1 MSNKNIYRPQ
11 SKFQYSSY
19 LYIIPAFVF
28 YILFVLFPLGDTL
41 YTSFTEW
48 NGISE
53 KKWVGLQQYIDNL
66 NNKKITSSIV
76 HSFILIIF
84 YSFLPIVI
92 GLIIAGIMIRV
103 KIYGLTFYRAILFL
117 PQILSMIVVG
127 VSWRWIYAP
136 KGPLNSG
143 LDFFGLED
151 VSRAWLGSFDYAL
164 PFVGLIGTWVMFG
177 FTMVLFIAG
186 VQKIPSELYD
196 AAKVDG
202 ANSWQVFSKITVPML
217 YPFISLALLFRSID
231 AFKTF
236 DIIYVLTSGG
246 PGVLTRTLNLY
257 AFKHGIEFLSMG
269 YAGSIAIVMLIIT
282 IVVAQIFLRKNK
294 LLQPKDTFK

>member
-1 MSNKNIYRPQ
+1 MNKRTFNRPQ
-11 SKFQYSSY
+11 SKFDWTVYFY
-19 LYIIPAFVF
+19 LFPAFIF
-28 YILFVLFPLGDTL
+28 YLLFVLFPLADTF

-136 KGPLNSG
+136 KGPLNVG
-143 LDFFGLED
+143 LDYFGLEN

-164 PFVGLIGTWVMFG
+164 PAVGFIGTWVMFG
-177 FTMVLFIAG
+177 FAMILFIAG
-186 VQKIPSELYD
+186 VQKIPTELYD

-202 ANSWQVFSKITVPML
+202 AGAISEFFNVTLPNLRGEIIVALIFTVT
-217 YPFISLALLFRSID
+217 LALRN
-231 AFKTF
+231 F
-236 DIIYVLTSGG
+236 DLIWITTGGG
-246 PGVLTRTLNLY
+246 PGTSTMIPSMFIYKKAFQQGQVGSASSLGIILTLLIFTLV
-257 AFKHGIEFLSMG
+257 S
-269 YAGSIAIVMLIIT
+269 LIL
-282 IVVAQIFLRKNK
+282 IFLRERK
-294 LLQPKDTFK
+294 

>member
-1 MSNKNIYRPQ
+1 MSNKIYRPQ

-136 KGPLNSG
+136 KGPLNVG
-143 LDFFGLED
+143 LDYFGLEN

-164 PFVGLIGTWVMFG
+164 PAVGFIGTWVMFG
-177 FTMVLFIAG
+177 FAMILFIAG
-186 VQKIPSELYD
+186 VQKIPTELYD

-202 ANSWQVFSKITVPML
+202 AGAISEFFNVTLPNLRGEIIVALIFTVT
-217 YPFISLALLFRSID
+217 LALRN
-231 AFKTF
+231 F
-236 DIIYVLTSGG
+236 DLIWITTGGG
-246 PGVLTRTLNLY
+246 PGTSTMIPSMFIYKKAFQQGQVGSASSLGIILTLLIFTLV
-257 AFKHGIEFLSMG
+257 S
-269 YAGSIAIVMLIIT
+269 LILIS
-282 IVVAQIFLRKNK
+282 LRERK
-294 LLQPKDTFK
+294 

>member
-53 KKWVGLQQYIDNL
+53 KKWVGLQQYFDNL

-136 KGPLNSG
+136 KGPLNVG
-143 LDFFGLED
+143 LDYFGLEN

-164 PFVGLIGTWVMFG
+164 PAVGFIGTWVMFG
-177 FTMVLFIAG
+177 FAMILFIAG
-186 VQKIPSELYD
+186 VQKIPTELYD

-202 ANSWQVFSKITVPML
+202 AGAISEFFNVTLPNLRGEITVAL
-217 YPFISLALLFRSID
+217 IFTVTLALRN
-231 AFKTF
+231 F
-236 DIIYVLTSGG
+236 DLIWITTGGG
-246 PGVLTRTLNLY
+246 PGTSTMIPSMFIYKKAFQQGQVGSASSLGIILTLLIFTLV
-257 AFKHGIEFLSMG
+257 S
-269 YAGSIAIVMLIIT
+269 LILIS
-282 IVVAQIFLRKNK
+282 LRERK
-294 LLQPKDTFK
+294 

>member
-11 SKFQYSSY
+11 SKSQYSSY

-136 KGPLNSG
+136 KGPLNVG
-143 LDFFGLED
+143 LDYLGFEN

-164 PFVGLIGTWVMFG
+164 PAVGFIGTWVMFG
-177 FTMVLFIAG
+177 FAMILFIAG
-186 VQKIPSELYD
+186 VQKIPTELYD

-202 ANSWQVFSKITVPML
+202 AGAISEFFNVTLPNLRGEIIVALIFTVT
-217 YPFISLALLFRSID
+217 LALRN
-231 AFKTF
+231 F
-236 DIIYVLTSGG
+236 DLIWITTGGG
-246 PGVLTRTLNLY
+246 PGTSTMIPSMFIYKKAFQQGQVGSASSLGIILTLLIFTLV
-257 AFKHGIEFLSMG
+257 S
-269 YAGSIAIVMLIIT
+269 LILIS
-282 IVVAQIFLRKNK
+282 LRERK
-294 LLQPKDTFK
+294 

>member
-53 KKWVGLQQYIDNL
+53 KKWVGFDQYIKNL
-66 NNKKITSSIV
+66 SDKKITSSIK

-84 YSFLPIVI
+84 YSFLPIII
-92 GLIIAGIMIRV
+92 GLLIAGLMIRV
-103 KIYGLTFYRAILFL
+103 KIRGMTTYRAILFL

-127 VSWRWIYAP
+127 ISWRWIYAP
-136 KGPLNSG
+136 KGPLNAG
-143 LDFFGLED
+143 LDYLGLED
-151 VSRAWLGSFDYAL
+151 VSRAWLGSFDYSLMA
-164 PFVGLIGTWVMFG
+164 VGLIGTWVMFG
-177 FTMVLFIAG
+177 FTMILFIAG
-186 VQKIPSELYD
+186 VQKIPTELYD

-202 ANSWQVFSKITVPML
+202 AGAISEFFNVTLPNLRGEIIVALIFTVT
-217 YPFISLALLFRSID
+217 LALRN
-231 AFKTF
+231 F
-236 DIIYVLTSGG
+236 DLIYITTGGG
-246 PGVLTRTLNLY
+246 PGTSTMIPSMFIYKKAFQMGQVGSASSLGIMLTLMIFTLV
-257 AFKHGIEFLSMG
+257 
-269 YAGSIAIVMLIIT
+269 SIILIT
-282 IVVAQIFLRKNK
+282 FRERK
-294 LLQPKDTFK
+294 

>member
-136 KGPLNSG
+136 KGPLNVG
-143 LDFFGLED
+143 LDYFGFEN

-164 PFVGLIGTWVMFG
+164 PAVGFIGTWVMFG
-177 FTMVLFIAG
+177 FAMILFIAG
-186 VQKIPSELYD
+186 VQKIPTELYD

-202 ANSWQVFSKITVPML
+202 AGAISEFFNVTLPNLRGEIIVALIFTVT
-217 YPFISLALLFRSID
+217 LALRN
-231 AFKTF
+231 F
-236 DIIYVLTSGG
+236 DLIWITTGGG
-246 PGVLTRTLNLY
+246 PGTSTMIPSMFIYKKAFQQGQVGSASSLGIILTLLIFTLV
-257 AFKHGIEFLSMG
+257 S
-269 YAGSIAIVMLIIT
+269 LILIS
-282 IVVAQIFLRKNK
+282 LRERK
-294 LLQPKDTFK
+294 

>member
-1 MSNKNIYRPQ
+1 MSNNNIYRPQ

-19 LYIIPAFVF
+19 LYIVPAFVF

-136 KGPLNSG
+136 KGPLNVG
-143 LDFFGLED
+143 LDYFGLEN

-164 PFVGLIGTWVMFG
+164 PAVGFIGTWVMFG
-177 FTMVLFIAG
+177 FAMILFIAG
-186 VQKIPSELYD
+186 VQKIPTELYD

-202 ANSWQVFSKITVPML
+202 AGAISEFFNVTLPNLRGEIIVALIFTVTSVITHNSPWEPVINPSKS
-217 YPFISLALLFRSID
+217 YPSES
-231 AFKTF
+231 
-236 DIIYVLTSGG
+236 
-246 PGVLTRTLNLY
+246 
-257 AFKHGIEFLSMG
+257 
-269 YAGSIAIVMLIIT
+269 
-282 IVVAQIFLRKNK
+282 
-294 LLQPKDTFK
+294 

>member
-1 MSNKNIYRPQ
+1 MNKDSSYRPH
-11 SKFQYSSY
+11 SKFDWSVYIY
-19 LYIIPAFVF
+19 LLPAFIF
-28 YILFVLFPLGDTL
+28 YVLFVLFPLGDTF

-53 KKWVGLQQYIDNL
+53 KKWVGIEQYIKNL
-66 NNKKITSSIV
+66 NNKKITSSII

-84 YSFLPIVI
+84 YSFLPIII

-103 KIYGLTFYRAILFL
+103 KIYGLTFYRAVLFL

-136 KGPLNSG
+136 KGPLNAG

-164 PFVGLIGTWVMFG
+164 PAVGFIGTWVMFG
-177 FTMVLFIAG
+177 FAMILFIAG
-186 VQKIPSELYD
+186 VQKIPTELYD

-202 ANSWQVFSKITVPML
+202 AGAISEFFNVTLPNLRGEMIVALIFTVT
-217 YPFISLALLFRSID
+217 LALRN
-231 AFKTF
+231 F
-236 DIIYVLTSGG
+236 DLIWITTGGG
-246 PGVLTRTLNLY
+246 PGTSTMIPSMFIYKKAFQQGQVGSASSLGIMLTLLIFTLV
-257 AFKHGIEFLSMG
+257 S
-269 YAGSIAIVMLIIT
+269 LILIL
-282 IVVAQIFLRKNK
+282 LREKK
-294 LLQPKDTFK
+294 

>member
-11 SKFQYSSY
+11 SKFQYYSY
-19 LYIIPAFVF
+19 LYIVPDFVF

-136 KGPLNSG
+136 KGPLNVG
-143 LDFFGLED
+143 LDYFGLEN

-164 PFVGLIGTWVMFG
+164 PAVGFIGTWVMFG
-177 FTMVLFIAG
+177 FAMILFIAG
-186 VQKIPSELYD
+186 VQKIPTELYD

-202 ANSWQVFSKITVPML
+202 AGAISEFFNVTLPNLRGEIIVALIFTVT
-217 YPFISLALLFRSID
+217 LALRN
-231 AFKTF
+231 F
-236 DIIYVLTSGG
+236 DLIWITTGGG
-246 PGVLTRTLNLY
+246 PGTSTMIPSMFIYKKAFQQGQVGSASSLGIILTLLIFTLV
-257 AFKHGIEFLSMG
+257 S
-269 YAGSIAIVMLIIT
+269 LILIS
-282 IVVAQIFLRKNK
+282 LRERK
-294 LLQPKDTFK
+294 

>member
-1 MSNKNIYRPQ
+1 MSNINIYRPQ

-28 YILFVLFPLGDTL
+28 YILFVLFPLGDTF

-136 KGPLNSG
+136 KGPLNVG
-143 LDFFGLED
+143 LDYFGLEN

-164 PFVGLIGTWVMFG
+164 PAVGFIGTWVMFG
-177 FTMVLFIAG
+177 FAMILFIAG
-186 VQKIPSELYD
+186 VQKIPTELYD

-202 ANSWQVFSKITVPML
+202 AGAISEFFNVTLPNLRGEIIVALIFTVT
-217 YPFISLALLFRSID
+217 LALRN
-231 AFKTF
+231 F
-236 DIIYVLTSGG
+236 DLIWITTGGG
-246 PGVLTRTLNLY
+246 PGTSTMIPSMFIYKKAFQQGQVGSASSLGIILTLLIFTLV
-257 AFKHGIEFLSMG
+257 S
-269 YAGSIAIVMLIIT
+269 LILIS
-282 IVVAQIFLRKNK
+282 LRERK
-294 LLQPKDTFK
+294 

>member
-19 LYIIPAFVF
+19 LYITPAFVF
-28 YILFVLFPLGDTL
+28 YILLVLFPLGDTL

-136 KGPLNSG
+136 KGPLNVG
-143 LDFFGLED
+143 LDYFGLEN

-164 PFVGLIGTWVMFG
+164 PAVGFIGTWVMFG
-177 FTMVLFIAG
+177 FAMILFIAG
-186 VQKIPSELYD
+186 VQKIPTELYD

-202 ANSWQVFSKITVPML
+202 AGAISEFFNVTLPNLRGEIIVALIFTVT
-217 YPFISLALLFRSID
+217 LALRN
-231 AFKTF
+231 F
-236 DIIYVLTSGG
+236 DLIWITTGGG
-246 PGVLTRTLNLY
+246 PGTSTMIPSMFIYKKAFQQGQVGSASSLGIILTLLIFTLV
-257 AFKHGIEFLSMG
+257 S
-269 YAGSIAIVMLIIT
+269 LILIS
-282 IVVAQIFLRKNK
+282 LRERK
-294 LLQPKDTFK
+294 